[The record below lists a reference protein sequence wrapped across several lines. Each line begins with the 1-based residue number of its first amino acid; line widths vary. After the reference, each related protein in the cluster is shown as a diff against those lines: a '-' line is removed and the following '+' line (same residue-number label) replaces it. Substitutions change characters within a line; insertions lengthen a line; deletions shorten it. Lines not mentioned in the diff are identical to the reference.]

1 MVSLAKSA
9 KRHTKTRKKLLFHD
23 KDVGG
28 LQSKFREFLTDV
40 YKKGI
45 YTVKCKGHTA
55 LCIKR

>member
-45 YTVKCKGHTA
+45 YTVRP
-55 LCIKR
+55 IPRSV